1 MKIKKIDIKLIN
13 TPLKRAFVTS
23 LRAVTHLESIIVEIS
38 DENETSGF
46 GETAAAFE
54 VTGESKRSI
63 VEAVEYISSAL
74 LDRDIDSIDEA
85 VGIIND
91 IPMANNSAKA
101 AVEIAL
107 YDMFSKKKKE
117 PLYKFLGGVKTD
129 IKTGIT
135 ISLNE
140 EKYMVSDALD
150 AVDRGFDSLK
160 IKLGNDME
168 KDIKRVMAISNAL
181 GKNISLRLD
190 ANQGWSV
197 KESIKFLKA
206 LEKEDINIEF
216 IEQPVEKND
225 ITGLKTIK
233 QYTNIPILADESAF
247 SLEDVQKILE
257 IEAADYINIKLDK
270 CGGIS
275 KALQIADFCKNYK
288 IKCMMGCML
297 EGPISIAAAA
307 HVVAARHDTITMVDL
322 DAVALLK
329 YNYAKGDTVFDESD
343 ILLSDA
349 YGLGVGL

>member
-23 LRAVTHLESIIVEIS
+23 LRRVTHLESIIVEIC
-38 DENETSGF
+38 DENEICGF

-63 VEAVEYISSAL
+63 IEAIEFISSVL

-85 VGIIND
+85 VSMIND
-91 IPMANNSAKA
+91 IPVANNSAKA
-101 AVEIAL
+101 ALEIAL
-107 YDMFSKKKKE
+107 YDIFLKNKKE
-117 PLYKFLGGVKTD
+117 PLYKFLGGIKTD

-140 EKYMVSDALD
+140 EKSMVSDALD
-150 AVDRGFDSLK
+150 AQNRGFKSLK
-160 IKLGNDME
+160 IKLGNNVE
-168 KDIKRVMAISNAL
+168 EDIKRVMVISNAL
-181 GKNISLRLD
+181 GKDISLRLD

-225 ITGLKTIK
+225 IMGLKTIK
-233 QYTNIPILADESAF
+233 KYTNIPVLADESAF
-247 SLEDVQKILE
+247 SLEDVQNILE
-257 IEAADYINIKLDK
+257 NEAADYINIKLDK

-275 KALQIADFCKNYK
+275 KALEIADFCKSYEV
-288 IKCMMGCML
+288 KCMMGCML
-297 EGPISIAAAA
+297 EGPVSIAAAA
-307 HVVAARHDTITMVDL
+307 HVAAARQDTITMVDL
-322 DAVALLK
+322 DAVILLK
-329 YNYAKGDTVFDESD
+329 YDYTHGSTIFDESD
-343 ILLSDA
+343 IFLSDS
-349 YGLGVGL
+349 YGLGVEL